1 MLACFL
7 WLALATLCVQVPNLL
22 GIQEQHRDGLVSLVD
37 ALKIAGMS
45 LPLIY
50 ISTVGFSI
58 YYGRGDSFFTYP
70 AMVIYAHV
78 CALIIGILI
87 QVFILK
93 SKETNMVELAGVAI
107 CVGGLMMSI
116 YSKEIMALMKA

>member
-22 GIQEQHRDGLVSLVD
+22 GIHEQHQDGLVSLVD

-45 LPLIY
+45 LPLIF
-50 ISTVGFSI
+50 IATTGFAI
-58 YYGRGDSFFTYP
+58 YYGRGDKFFSYP
-70 AMVIYAHV
+70 AMVVYAHV

-93 SKETNMVELAGVAI
+93 VKETNVVELTGVGICIAG
-107 CVGGLMMSI
+107 LLMSI
-116 YSKEIMALMKA
+116 YSKQIIALLK

>member
-22 GIQEQHRDGLVSLVD
+22 GIHEQHQDGLVSLVD

-45 LPLIY
+45 LPLIFVA
-50 ISTVGFSI
+50 TTGFAI
-58 YYGRGDSFFTYP
+58 YYGRGDNFFSYP

-93 SKETNMVELAGVAI
+93 AKETNVVELAGAGI
-107 CVGGLMMSI
+107 CMAGLVISI
-116 YSKEIMALMKA
+116 YSKQIIALLK

>member
-7 WLALATLCVQVPNLL
+7 WLTLATLCVQVPNLL
-22 GIQEQHRDGLVSLVD
+22 GIHEQHQDGLVSLMD

-45 LPLIY
+45 LPLIFVA
-50 ISTVGFSI
+50 TTGFAI
-58 YYGRGDSFFTYP
+58 YYGRGDNFFSYP

-93 SKETNMVELAGVAI
+93 AKETNVVELAGVGI
-107 CVGGLMMSI
+107 CMAGLMISI
-116 YSKEIMALMKA
+116 YSKQIIALLK

>member
-22 GIQEQHRDGLVSLVD
+22 GIHEQHQDGLVSLVD

-45 LPLIY
+45 LPLIFVA
-50 ISTVGFSI
+50 TTGFAI
-58 YYGRGDSFFTYP
+58 YYGRGDNFFSYP

-93 SKETNMVELAGVAI
+93 AKETNVVELAGVGICMAGLAI
-107 CVGGLMMSI
+107 SI
-116 YSKEIMALMKA
+116 YSKQIIALLK

>member
-7 WLALATLCVQVPNLL
+7 WLVLATLCVQVPNLL
-22 GIQEQHRDGLVSLVD
+22 GIHEQHQDGLVSLVD

-45 LPLIY
+45 LPLIF
-50 ISTVGFSI
+50 IATTGFAI
-58 YYGRGDSFFTYP
+58 YYGRGDKFFSYP
-70 AMVIYAHV
+70 AMVVYAHV

-93 SKETNMVELAGVAI
+93 VKETNVVELTGVGICIAG
-107 CVGGLMMSI
+107 LLMSI
-116 YSKEIMALMKA
+116 YSKQIIALLK

>member
-7 WLALATLCVQVPNLL
+7 WLALATLCVQAPNLL

-37 ALKIAGMS
+37 ALKIAGMT
-45 LPLIY
+45 LPLIV

-58 YYGRGDSFFTYP
+58 YYGRGDKFFSYP

-93 SKETNMVELAGVAI
+93 AKETNALELAGVGI
-107 CVGGLMMSI
+107 CIAGLLMSI
-116 YSKEIMALMKA
+116 YSKEILAWVKT

>member
-22 GIQEQHRDGLVSLVD
+22 GIHEQHQDGLVSLVD

-45 LPLIY
+45 LPLIF
-50 ISTVGFSI
+50 IATTGFAI
-58 YYGRGDSFFTYP
+58 YYGRGDKFFSYP
-70 AMVIYAHV
+70 AMVVYAHV

-93 SKETNMVELAGVAI
+93 VKETNVVELTGVGICIAG
-107 CVGGLMMSI
+107 LLMSI
-116 YSKEIMALMKA
+116 YSKQIMTLLK

>member
-22 GIQEQHRDGLVSLVD
+22 GIHEQHQDGLVSLVD

-45 LPLIY
+45 LPLIF
-50 ISTVGFSI
+50 IATTGFAI
-58 YYGRGDSFFTYP
+58 YYGRGDTFFSYP
-70 AMVIYAHV
+70 AMVVYAHV

-93 SKETNMVELAGVAI
+93 VKETNVVELTGVGICIAG
-107 CVGGLMMSI
+107 LLMSI
-116 YSKEIMALMKA
+116 YSKEIMTLLK

>member
-22 GIQEQHRDGLVSLVD
+22 GIHEQHQDGLVTLVD

-45 LPLIY
+45 LPLIF
-50 ISTVGFSI
+50 IATTGFAI
-58 YYGRGDSFFTYP
+58 YYGRGDKFFSYP
-70 AMVIYAHV
+70 AMVVYAHV

-93 SKETNMVELAGVAI
+93 VKETNVVELTGVGICIAG
-107 CVGGLMMSI
+107 LLMSI
-116 YSKEIMALMKA
+116 YSKEIMTLLK

>member
-22 GIQEQHRDGLVSLVD
+22 GIHEQHQDGLVSLVD

-45 LPLIY
+45 LPLIF
-50 ISTVGFSI
+50 IATTGFAI
-58 YYGRGDSFFTYP
+58 YYGRGDKFFSYP

-93 SKETNMVELAGVAI
+93 VKETNVVELTGVGICIAG
-107 CVGGLMMSI
+107 LLMSI
-116 YSKEIMALMKA
+116 YSKQIIALLK